1 MQNAEA
7 AFSLRNKGNPLH
19 TKIPATVVRD
29 ALEDEMDKLEAL
41 KLELEHMEN
50 RTQWHQKDMERV
62 ESLRNEVAEL
72 EHGGEL
78 PDEVREQNKVVHH
91 H

>member
-1 MQNAEA
+1 
-7 AFSLRNKGNPLH
+7 
-19 TKIPATVVRD
+19 
-29 ALEDEMDKLEAL
+29 MDKLEAL

-62 ESLRNEVAEL
+62 ESLRNEVAEI